1 MNIATVRKFG
11 SFFTIFVGYM
21 KKVILILLLAA
32 AGQVALAQESQK
44 SPEQREKEFYEA
56 IEAQVNRL
64 TEQLELSDWQV
75 FYVDSILTHDYRAMQ
90 DEFTTMSAAKY
101 ANSDLFYD
109 VQDKWMEKMYQA
121 MHKVFDE
128 EQWAKYLK
136 GGAAREKKQRDKR
149 AAKKG
154 RL

>member
-1 MNIATVRKFG
+1 MNIAARRKFG
-11 SFFTIFVGYM
+11 SFFIIFVSYM
-21 KKVILILLLAA
+21 NKVILILLLAA
-32 AGQVALAQESQK
+32 AGQMALAQEAQK
-44 SPEQREKEFYEA
+44 SPEQREKEFYEV

-64 TEQLELSDWQV
+64 TEQLELDDWQV

-90 DEFTTMSAAKY
+90 DEFTAMSAAKY

-136 GGAAREKKQRDKR
+136 GGAARAKKQRDKR
-149 AAKKG
+149 AAKRGK
-154 RL
+154 L